1 MVKHSLVGTWRL
13 VAWENRDAQGQV
25 TWPVGHAARGYIMYT
40 ADGYMSVQ
48 IMTANRPLFA
58 ADDLLTGSSAEKA
71 GAAETYIAYAG
82 RYERRANTV
91 IHHVELS
98 LFPNWVGTQQER
110 LLEVSG
116 DRLILSTAPL
126 LLGGKQQT
134 AHLIW
139 ERVSSAQGTVTSPS
153 GDEA

>member
-1 MVKHSLVGTWRL
+1 MVEHSLVGTWRL

-25 TWPVGHAARGYIMYT
+25 TWPLGHDARGYIIYT

-48 IMTANRPLFA
+48 IMAASRPAFVA
-58 ADDLLTGSSAEKA
+58 GDLLGGSSAEKA
-71 GAAETYIAYAG
+71 GAAETYTAYVG
-82 RYERRANTV
+82 RYERRAGSV
-91 IHHVELS
+91 IHYVEVS

-110 LLEVSG
+110 LLEISG
-116 DRLILSTAPL
+116 NRLTLSTAPI

-139 ERVSSAQGTVTSPS
+139 ERVSSQSNPS
-153 GDEA
+153 